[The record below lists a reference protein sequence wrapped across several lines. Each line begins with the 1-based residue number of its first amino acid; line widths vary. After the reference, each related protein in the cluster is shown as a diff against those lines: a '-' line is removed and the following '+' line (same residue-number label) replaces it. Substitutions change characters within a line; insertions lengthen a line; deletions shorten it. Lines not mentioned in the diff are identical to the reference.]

1 MNGTHLMNGPTVDDQ
16 RAGGKADA
24 RPCVVMLWY
33 ELTPY
38 QVNALERIQSE
49 LGHVRWI
56 HVFTHSISNSSMPW
70 KMRLPEGIDIRFDER
85 HRIPNDAVLH
95 RGFLGMFRF
104 LTSIIDANDPI
115 LVLTAGHQDVA
126 RWMLIPFLKSRKV
139 PYVLWSDSNV
149 FGLNR
154 GRPIK
159 DALRRLYLRTILKGF
174 DAFMPMGTCGK
185 AYYRLLGP
193 RGRPM
198 FLRPYEPDYRLVSCR
213 DQKAEQ
219 ALQDRLGLIPN
230 RRRFLYSGR
239 LVSWKRVDL
248 LIQAFSVVADSMPN
262 WDLLIAGGGPDQP
275 GLQRLVPDALRG
287 RVTFTGFLQ
296 MPEVRCCYHMS
307 DVLVHP
313 SEFEPWALVINEAAA
328 AGMAMIATDVTG
340 AAVELVRN
348 NVNGYLVPP
357 GDGHVLA
364 EAMAQFC
371 DPDRLDRFRSA
382 SAHIL
387 REWQSSADP
396 VDGLRRLVDHFR
408 RVKRQATSV
417 AGAGM

>member
-1 MNGTHLMNGPTVDDQ
+1 
-16 RAGGKADA
+16 
-24 RPCVVMLWY
+24 MLWY

-38 QVNALERIQSE
+38 QVNALQRIQSE
-49 LGHVRWI
+49 LGFVRWI

-70 KMRLPEGIDIRFDER
+70 QMRLPDGIDIRFDDK

-104 LTSIIDANDPI
+104 LKSIIDENRPL

-126 RWMLIPFLKSRKV
+126 RWMLIPFLKFRGI

-154 GRPIK
+154 GRLVK
-159 DALRRLYLRTILKGF
+159 DALRRLYLRVILRGF

-193 RGRPM
+193 KGRAM
-198 FLRPYEPDYRLVSCR
+198 FLRPYEPDYRLVGER
-213 DQKAEQ
+213 DEAAEHGV
-219 ALQDRLGLIPN
+219 ARKLGLAPN

-248 LIQAFSVVADSMPN
+248 LIQAYGAIAERMPD
-262 WDLLIAGGGPDQP
+262 WDLLIAGGGPDLAR
-275 GLQRLVPDALRG
+275 LQQMVPHELRE
-287 RVTFTGFLQ
+287 RVCFSGFLQ
-296 MPEVRCCYHMS
+296 MPELRCCYHLS

-348 NVNGYLVPP
+348 NVNGYLIPP
-357 GDGHVLA
+357 GDGESLA
-364 EAMAQFC
+364 DAMAGFG
-371 DPDRLDRFRSA
+371 DPARLSRFRAA

-387 REWQSSADP
+387 AEWRAAADP
-396 VDGLRRLVDHFR
+396 VDGLRGLVHHFQHNG
-408 RVKRQATSV
+408 RQATSV
-417 AGAGM
+417 AGVGM